1 MSARSRARSRRCCAA
16 RGLYSSHLTGMAA
29 RSSREGSLK
38 ALAKPR
44 GPKGR
49 GRDPVTRRERAA
61 AQRER
66 PAAATA
72 RAGEDDPRYPK
83 KSLRAPGDPPEPA
96 VERRRRMRAA
106 VETLAPTVGVAP
118 ACRALGVARAS
129 VYRHR
134 EIAPVPKA
142 RSSRRP
148 LPCALAPQERHAGVG
163 HAPRRSLRGP
173 STCGGVRHL
182 AGRRGGICVRSARCI
197 GCCMTPTR

>member
-1 MSARSRARSRRCCAA
+1 MPGAGPDRGVAA
-16 RGLYSSHLTGMAA
+16 PRGAVFFAPDGMAA
-29 RSSREGSLK
+29 RSSRGVAEGAGQATRPEGSWS
-38 ALAKPR
+38 R
-44 GPKGR
+44 SG
-49 GRDPVTRRERAA
+49 DRRERAA

-83 KSLRAPGDPPEPA
+83 KSLRAAGDPPEPA

-106 VETLAPTVGVAP
+106 VETLAPTVGLAP

-134 EIAPVPKA
+134 KSPVPKSA
-142 RSSRRP
+142 FV
-148 LPCALAPQERHAGVG
+148 APTVAVCVGATGTHAGVG

-173 STCGGVRHL
+173 STCGGVPPPCW
-182 AGRRGGICVRSARCI
+182 RRGGICVRSARCI